1 MIKVVTF
8 LGNPGE
14 EFAQTRHNISWMMAD
29 CCEPLKNLAWLKK
42 FKGVYAVQIYN
53 GEKIYFLKPHEFMNK
68 SGESV
73 QYLLHFFKIKP
84 ENLLIV
90 HDDIELDFGW
100 IALKKGGGLGGH
112 NGLRSIAQRLGTHDF
127 YRLRLG
133 ISKPDEDDELT
144 PYVLGKFNP
153 EEKEQLLDF
162 LQKSVQALE
171 YILNRG
177 KETAIKKYKKVNLLK

>member
-14 EFAQTRHNISWMMAD
+14 EHSQTRHNIGWMMTD

-42 FKGVYAVQIYN
+42 FNGRYAVQIYN
-53 GEKIYFLKPHEFMNK
+53 GEKVYFLKPYSFMNK

-73 QYLLHFFKIKP
+73 QSLLHFFKIKP
-84 ENLLIV
+84 EYLLIV

-100 IALKKGGGLGGH
+100 ISLKKGGGLGGH

-133 ISKPDEDDELT
+133 ISKPEDDELT
-144 PYVLGKFNP
+144 PYVMGKFKP
-153 EEKEQLLDF
+153 EENEQLPDF
-162 LQKSVQALE
+162 LQKSMQALE
-171 YILNRG
+171 YILGRG
-177 KETAIKKYKKVNLLK
+177 KDTALKKYKKVNLLK

>member
-1 MIKVVTF
+1 MIKVIMF
-8 LGNPGE
+8 LGNPGDE
-14 EFAQTRHNISWMMAD
+14 HAQTRHNISWMLAD
-29 CCEPLKNLAWLKK
+29 SCAPFKNFGWLKK

-53 GEKIYFLKPHEFMNK
+53 GEKVYFLKPYGFMNK

-84 ENLLIV
+84 EDLLVV
-90 HDDIELDFGW
+90 HDDVELDYGW
-100 IALKKGGGLGGH
+100 LALKKGGGLGGH

-133 ISKPDEDDELT
+133 ISKPDDDDELT

-153 EEKEQLLDF
+153 EEKEQLPVF
-162 LQKSVQALE
+162 LQKSAEALE
-171 YILNRG
+171 QIMTRG
-177 KETAIKKYKKVNLLK
+177 NATTIKKYKKVNLLK